1 MRTYWIN
8 SVSMSICILII
19 FIHDHFHPIFRYVF
33 CYRDG
38 NTYQSG
44 VEKAKEGKGSGN
56 VKFVFGKATVG
67 GVDFGREPG
76 FFVYIMAL
84 GGYRVFYALNWM
96 YKYVRDPT
104 YSDPQSWIGG
114 IIEIAF
120 FADFLAYQFKGASL
134 LRSAVLKV
142 DDKVN
147 EVVDQVEMKVGLK
160 RESGFERVQTEEGT
174 ELRRRRAPGA
184 EDEVP
189 LGAAQDGKEEV

>member
-1 MRTYWIN
+1 VN
-8 SVSMSICILII
+8 
-19 FIHDHFHPIFRYVF
+19 F
-33 CYRDG
+33 
-38 NTYQSG
+38 
-44 VEKAKEGKGSGN
+44 K
-56 VKFVFGKATVG
+56 FGKATVA
-67 GVDFGREPG
+67 GVDVGREPG
-76 FFVYIMAL
+76 FFFYLMAL

-120 FADFLAYQFKGASL
+120 FIDFLSYQFRGASL
-134 LRSAVLKV
+134 LKMTVLKV

-174 ELRRRRAPGA
+174 ELRRRRAGGG

-189 LGAAQDGKEEV
+189 LGAAQDAV